1 MGLAKGG
8 PFWKWVEGELPYSLP
23 WSRLLTLHAV
33 GLALLF
39 CLVPLA
45 WALGMRI
52 RSSRWRVGVL
62 VGVVVMGVE
71 LALHSSFCQM
81 PLWLAARA
89 RLAPDQFFM
98 REACYVRLEEAA
110 GRQDDRPSVILMGS
124 SQMLWGVDE
133 HQLRKWIE
141 PKPVIRRAMYG
152 MTPLKALSMLAYVP
166 LRADDLCVQYL
177 SELDF
182 TNQDEFPYAW
192 FRPYASWSTL
202 PDVILCVGPA
212 VGIRQWRHVLDYAM
226 GASFECF
233 RDRDFLRQIVFHFW
247 GKAGPSD
254 AQASSAVPVPMLVQA
269 PISISFSPGEQRAF
283 ERFLQILSEHKVD
296 LLVFE
301 GDVNPVLHSPERL
314 MARTQ
319 TRADLMD
326 RLAHRGFRYVSNEQ
340 QNLSLGVDFWH
351 DMTHLNAAGRERLTQ
366 CMAQEILGRDQRGAK
381 DGVNFRN

>member
-8 PFWKWVEGELPYSLP
+8 PFWKWVEGGLPYPLP
-23 WSRLLTLHAV
+23 WSGLLSHHAA

-45 WALGMRI
+45 WGLGMKI
-52 RSSRWRVGVL
+52 RCSRWRSGWL
-62 VGVVVMGVE
+62 VVVVVMGVE
-71 LALHSSFCQM
+71 LVLQRSFCQA

-89 RLAPDQFFM
+89 RLDPDQFFM
-98 REACYVRLEEAA
+98 REACYMRLEEAA

-124 SQMLWGVDE
+124 SQVLWGVDE

-202 PDVILCVGPA
+202 PDVIRCVGPA
-212 VGIRQWRHVLDYAM
+212 VGIRQWRHVLDYTM

-233 RDRDFLRQIVFHFW
+233 RDRDFLRQIAFHFW

-254 AQASSAVPVPMLVQA
+254 APASSAMPVPMLVQA
-269 PISISFSPGEQRAF
+269 PLSISFAPGEQRAF
-283 ERFLQILSEHKVD
+283 EHFLQKLSEQKVD

-319 TRADLMD
+319 TQDAVMESLSK
-326 RLAHRGFRYVSNEQ
+326 RGFRYVSIEEQ
-340 QNLSLGVDFWH
+340 GLFLGAEHWH

-366 CMAQEILGRDQRGAK
+366 RMAQEITGGDQRGAK
-381 DGVNFRN
+381 GGANFQK